1 MNFDVERF
9 TRSCV
14 YNVAIDIETST
25 VEIGFSWYPDTT
37 ETLRLIGLLSM
48 TYQPDFTDEPPWVC
62 LDFSVELIN
71 SMDEL
76 DQSEVLWE
84 KGANALKDLS
94 FPLYRFYA
102 GSADFV
108 FFAVCQEIELST
120 DS

>member
-1 MNFDVERF
+1 MCSVERF

-14 YNVAIDIETST
+14 YNVAVDIETST
-25 VEIGFSWYPDTT
+25 VEIEFGWYLDKTEGF
-37 ETLRLIGLLSM
+37 RLIGLLSI
-48 TYQPDFTDEPPWVC
+48 TYLPDFTDEPPWAC
-62 LDFSVELIN
+62 LDFSIELIN

-94 FPLYRFYA
+94 FPLYRLHA

-108 FFAVCQEIELST
+108 LFAVCQEIELSR